1 MIRLAKLF
9 VLAFFCVCG
18 AFAVHAQSQPQPPPP
33 RLALL
38 IGNQGY
44 TDKVGRLQ
52 NPHNDVALVE
62 ASLRKLGFTVTV
74 LKDGTYKQID
84 TALKR
89 YVTEVR
95 RAGRGAVSFFYFSGH
110 GVANPETQTNYLIPV
125 DVTDADDDKIWFESF
140 QQNVV
145 IDLFSR
151 EAPGATHYLV
161 FDACRNELNVGGT
174 AAKSLGADK
183 GFVPIADTSGLL
195 IAYATAPKRTA
206 SDVGQGGGPYAKVLA
221 EELLRPGIEAVSMF
235 RNVQIRV
242 KQSINQDPW
251 LSFPSLPPVYLA
263 GRDAPPSGP
272 TPQSQMPSG
281 MSEAAIAWER
291 IRLSQSRAVLE
302 AFARQFAGTVYAAEA
317 NERLAEMQRSASAGQ
332 APPPREQRPDP
343 PRPAA
348 TPADVNRWLQE
359 AGAAIN
365 QKDDQAAVRAYRLA
379 AEQGDASAQAMLGF
393 LHEQGRGGLAKN
405 DLEAVRLYK
414 LAADQGQAG
423 AQFNLGVFNEVGR
436 GGLPKDDRAAARLY
450 KLAAD
455 QGHVDAQ
462 LALGMLNAY
471 NRGGLSDDREAVR
484 LFRLAADKGQVGAQ
498 SMLGFFYEQG
508 RGGLAKDDREAA
520 RLYKLAADKGQPGAQ
535 FNLGVF
541 YAVGRGGLPKDDR
554 ESVRLYRLAADQG
567 NANAQVALGASYMTG
582 RGGLTK
588 DEREAARLYGLAADQ
603 GNAEGQLNLGVLHSN
618 GLGGMSDDREALRLF
633 RAAAETGNAGAQAM
647 IGYFY
652 EYGRGGLNKD
662 DWEAVRYYKLAADQ
676 GQAGAQFNL
685 GVFHQS
691 GRGGLAKSDQE
702 AIRLYKLA
710 AAQGNTSAA
719 DALKRLEGKK

>member
-1 MIRLAKLF
+1 MIRLAHLF
-9 VLAFFCVCG
+9 FLAFVCVCG
-18 AFAVHAQSQPQPPPP
+18 AFVAHAQTQPA

-62 ASLRKLGFTVTV
+62 ASLKKLGFTVTV

-89 YVTEVR
+89 YVTDVR
-95 RAGRGAVSFFYFSGH
+95 RAGRGAISFFYFSGH
-110 GVANPETQTNYLIPV
+110 GVANPETQTNYLIPI

-263 GRDAPPSGP
+263 GRDAAPTGP
-272 TPQSQMPSG
+272 ERQSQMPSG
-281 MSEAAIAWER
+281 MSEAAITWER
-291 IRLSQSRAVLE
+291 VRQTQSRAVLE
-302 AFARQFAGTVYAAEA
+302 AFVRQFPNTVYAVEA
-317 NERLAEMQRSASAGQ
+317 SERLAELQRPAGAAQ
-332 APPPREQRPDP
+332 PPPASNQKADP
-343 PRPAA
+343 QRPAA
-348 TPADVNRWLQE
+348 TSADVTRWLQE
-359 AGAAIN
+359 ANAAVN
-365 QKDDQAAVRAYRLA
+365 QRDDQTAVRLYRLA
-379 AEQGDASAQAMLGF
+379 ADQGDASAQAMLGF
-393 LHEQGRGGLAKN
+393 LHEQGRGGLPKN
-405 DLEAVRLYK
+405 DRE
-414 LAADQGQAG
+414 
-423 AQFNLGVFNEVGR
+423 
-436 GGLPKDDRAAARLY
+436 AARLY

-455 QGHVDAQ
+455 QGQPGAQFNLGVFNELGRGGLTKDDREAARLYKLAADQGNMDAQ
-462 LALGMLNAY
+462 LALGMFYAY
-471 NRGGLSDDREAVR
+471 SRAGLSDDREAAR
-484 LFRLAADKGQVGAQ
+484 LFRLASDKGQIGAQ
-498 SMLGFFYEQG
+498 SMLAFFYEQG
-508 RGGLAKDDREAA
+508 RGGLAKNDIEAA

-541 YAVGRGGLPKDDR
+541 HAFGRGGLAKDDV
-554 ESVRLYRLAADQG
+554 EAVRLYRLAADQG
-567 NANAQVALGASYMTG
+567 NANAQLQLGASYQTG
-582 RGGLTK
+582 RGGLAK
-588 DEREAARLYGLAADQ
+588 DEAEAARLYGLAANQ
-603 GNAEGQLNLGVLHSN
+603 GNAEAQLALGVLHSN
-618 GLGGMSDDREALRLF
+618 SLGGMSDDREAARLF
-633 RAAAETGNAGAQAM
+633 RAAAEAGNAGGQAM
-647 IGYFY
+647 LGYFY
-652 EYGRGGLNKD
+652 EFGRGGLPKD
-662 DWEAVRYYKLAADQ
+662 DKEAARLYKLAADQ
-676 GQAGAQFNL
+676 GQAGAQYNL
-685 GVFHQS
+685 GVFHQT
-691 GRGGLAKSDQE
+691 GRGGLAKNDRE
-702 AIRLYKLA
+702 AARLYKLA
-710 AAQGNTSAA
+710 ADQG
-719 DALKRLEGKK
+719 

>member
-1 MIRLAKLF
+1 MIRLAQF
-9 VLAFFCVCG
+9 FFLAFFSVCG
-18 AFAVHAQSQPQPPPP
+18 ALSAHAQTQPP

-38 IGNQGY
+38 IGNQSY
-44 TDKVGRLQ
+44 TAKVGRLQ

-62 ASLRKLGFTVTV
+62 ASLKKLGFTVTV
-74 LKDGTYKQID
+74 LRDGTYKQID

-89 YVTEVR
+89 HVTDVR
-95 RAGRGAVSFFYFSGH
+95 RAGRGAISFFYFSGH
-110 GVANPETQTNYLIPV
+110 GVANPETQTNYLIPI
-125 DVTDADDDKIWFESF
+125 DVTDADDDKIWYESF
-140 QQNVV
+140 QQNVI

-272 TPQSQMPSG
+272 APQSQMPSG
-281 MSEAAIAWER
+281 MSEAAVTWER
-291 IRLSQSRAVLE
+291 VRQTQSRAVLE
-302 AFARQFAGTVYAAEA
+302 AFIRQFPNTVYAVEA
-317 NERLAEMQRSASAGQ
+317 SERLVELQRGAGQ
-332 APPPREQRPDP
+332 TPPAVSPKADP
-343 PRPAA
+343 QRPAA
-348 TPADVNRWLQE
+348 TSADVARWLTE

-365 QKDDQAAVRAYRLA
+365 QKDDQTAVRLYRLA
-379 AEQGDASAQAMLGF
+379 ADQGDASGQAMLGF
-393 LHEQGRGGLAKN
+393 LHEQGRGGLQKN
-405 DLEAVRLYK
+405 EREAARLYK

-423 AQFNLGVFNEVGR
+423 AQFNLGVFHEVGR
-436 GGLPKDDRAAARLY
+436 AGLTKDDREAGRLY

-455 QGHVDAQ
+455 QGHADAQ
-462 LALGMLNAY
+462 LALGMLYAY
-471 NRGGLSDDREAVR
+471 GRGGLSDDREAAR

-508 RGGLAKDDREAA
+508 RGGLAKNDAEAA
-520 RLYKLAADKGQPGAQ
+520 RLYKLAADKGQAGSQ

-541 YAVGRGGLPKDDR
+541 HAVGRGGLAKDDR
-554 ESVRLYRLAADQG
+554 EAARLYRLAADQG
-567 NANAQVALGASYMTG
+567 NSNAQVALGGYYQTG
-582 RGGLTK
+582 RGGLPK
-588 DEREAARLYGLAADQ
+588 DEREAARLYSLAAEQ
-603 GNAEGQLNLGVLHSN
+603 GNAEAQLNLGVLHSN
-618 GLGGMSDDREALRLF
+618 GLGGLSDDREAARLF
-633 RAAAETGNAGAQAM
+633 RAAADGGNAGAQAM
-647 IGYFY
+647 LGYFY
-652 EYGRGGLNKD
+652 EYGRGGLPKD
-662 DWEAVRYYKLAADQ
+662 DREAVRLYKLAADQ
-676 GQAGAQFNL
+676 GQAGAQYNL

-691 GRGGLAKSDQE
+691 GRGGLTKNDRE
-702 AIRLYKLA
+702 AARLYKLA
-710 AAQGNTSAA
+710 ADQGNTSAA
-719 DALKRLEGKK
+719 DALKRLQGK